1 MNKLSQ
7 KGTYRTS
14 GPFTYQSP
22 LLSQDVERYLG
33 RPRRVKRSTVFKKQ
47 FSEVEDACALAQAI
61 VDTVREPLIVL
72 DKDLRAI
79 AASRSFYVK
88 FTTNPHD
95 TRGKHL
101 YELGNGEWDIPQLRL
116 LLEQIIPD
124 QSTMDNCEVEIEF
137 PRIGRRV
144 LLLNA
149 SVVRYEKAHRNILL
163 SIEDVTVQ
171 RALEREKDELL
182 RQKDVLLDEVEHRVA
197 NSLQIIASI
206 IMLKAKLVE
215 SEETRRHLHDAHN
228 RVISVAAVQR
238 HLHASA
244 GLGSMEMLPYLST
257 LCGAL
262 THSMIDDS
270 MSISLKVLGKGGTS
284 TCANAESLGLIVTEL
299 VINALKHA
307 FNDDTKNGE
316 ITVAYD
322 VSGADWKLSVA
333 DNGIGKPDGV
343 FAQPKTGLGTGIVK
357 ALAKQ
362 LDSQVVTASG
372 PKGTT
377 VSVTHAT
384 FAGREAVN

>member
-1 MNKLSQ
+1 VGLLV
-7 KGTYRTS
+7 
-14 GPFTYQSP
+14 YQSLTSRQKKP
-22 LLSQDVERYLG
+22 RHLGLSAPSEKVHM
-33 RPRRVKRSTVFKKQ
+33 FKKQ
-47 FSEVEDACALAQAI
+47 FSEVEDACALAQAM

-72 DKDLRAI
+72 DKDLRVI

-88 FTTNPHD
+88 FATNPD
-95 TRGKHL
+95 DSRGKHL
-101 YELGNGEWDIPQLRL
+101 YELGNGEWDIPRLRE
-116 LLEQIIPD
+116 LLEDIIPGRGVID
-124 QSTMDNCEVEIEF
+124 DYEVEHDF
-137 PRIGRRV
+137 PRIGKRV
-144 LLLNA
+144 VLLNA
-149 SVVRYEKAHRNILL
+149 CIVLYEKAHKNILL

-182 RQKDVLLDEVEHRVA
+182 KQKDVLLHEIEHRVA

-206 IMLKAKLVE
+206 IMLKAKSVD
-215 SEETRRHLHDAHN
+215 SEETRRHLHDAHK
-228 RVISVAAVQR
+228 RVVSVAAVQQ

-262 THSMIDDS
+262 THSMIGDGQS
-270 MSISLKVLGKGGTS
+270 VTLKVGGKGGLS

-307 FNDDTKNGE
+307 FNEKTKDGQ

-322 VSGADWKLSVA
+322 VSGTDWKLSVV
-333 DNGIGKPDGV
+333 DNGMGKPDGV
-343 FAQPKTGLGTGIVK
+343 FAQPKSGLGTGIVK

-362 LDSQVVTASG
+362 LDSQVVTSSG

-384 FAGREAVN
+384 FMGPEERLEAVH

>member
-1 MNKLSQ
+1 
-7 KGTYRTS
+7 
-14 GPFTYQSP
+14 
-22 LLSQDVERYLG
+22 
-33 RPRRVKRSTVFKKQ
+33 VFRQQ

-79 AASRSFYVK
+79 AASKSFYVK
-88 FTTNPHD
+88 FTTDPAD
-95 TRGKHL
+95 TKGKKL
-101 YELGNGEWDIPQLRL
+101 YDLGDGEWNVPKLRL
-116 LLEQIIPD
+116 LLEKVLPD
-124 QSTMDNCEVEIEF
+124 NCAMEDCEVEHDF
-137 PRIGRRV
+137 PRIGKRMMSLSASIV
-144 LLLNA
+144 L
-149 SVVRYEKAHRNILL
+149 YEKGHKNILL
-163 SIEDVTVQ
+163 SIEDITLQ
-171 RALEREKDELL
+171 RTLEREKDELL
-182 RQKDVLLDEVEHRVA
+182 RQKDVLLDEIEHRVA

-206 IMLKAKLVE
+206 IMLKAKSVE
-215 SEETRRHLHDAHN
+215 SEETRRHLHDAHK
-228 RVISVAAVQR
+228 RVVSVAAVQR

-244 GLGSMEMLPYLST
+244 GIGSMEMLPYLTT

-262 THSMIDDS
+262 THSMIGDGES
-270 MSISLKVLGKGGTS
+270 VSLKVLGKGGLS

-307 FNDDTKNGE
+307 FNETTKDGQ

-322 VSGADWKLSVA
+322 VSGTDWKLSVA

-362 LDSQVVTASG
+362 LDSQVVTSSG

-384 FAGREAVN
+384 FAGQGERIEAVN